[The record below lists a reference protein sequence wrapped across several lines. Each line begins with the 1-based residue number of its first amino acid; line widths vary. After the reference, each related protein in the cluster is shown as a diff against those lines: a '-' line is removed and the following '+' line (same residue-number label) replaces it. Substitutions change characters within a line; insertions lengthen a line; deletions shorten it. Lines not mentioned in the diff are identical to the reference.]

1 MKGPLKERLRR
12 DKTCGVDGM
21 LCSLC
26 TFILN
31 ILGSTALTSIT
42 GAHTMAVRELYGY
55 YRKRHLGV
63 EKLHIIPEAKAGLGD
78 PPWAPMF
85 TLQTPAGAEGPVEH
99 NGTVRRMK

>member
-1 MKGPLKERLRR
+1 MKGPLKEGLRR

-42 GAHTMAVRELYGY
+42 SAHTVAVGELYGY
-55 YRKRHLGV
+55 YRKRHLAV
-63 EKLHIIPEAKAGLGD
+63 EKLHIIPEANAGQGD
-78 PPWAPMF
+78 PPRAPMF

-99 NGTVRRMK
+99 NGTVRQMK